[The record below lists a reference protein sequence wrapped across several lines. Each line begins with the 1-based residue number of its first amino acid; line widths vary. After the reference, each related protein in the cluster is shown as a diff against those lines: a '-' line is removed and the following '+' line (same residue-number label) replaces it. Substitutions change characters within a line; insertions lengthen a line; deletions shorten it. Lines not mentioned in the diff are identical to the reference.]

1 MLWCG
6 AVAAAKTITVLF
18 CSHERFISQTSES
31 KPINPAGQIC
41 SHKEPH
47 LNARTESIQR
57 TSIYSAAHKHERGR
71 KLISR
76 QILSLWC
83 ALLFPLSVC
92 TAAGCMC
99 AKSSGFKIKKNTQ
112 SGNGQKKNKVWF
124 CTIFHLVLPLLERNE
139 AKRKCKSCGW
149 ELHQHKQTQSRAW

>member
-18 CSHERFISQTSES
+18 CSHERFISQTSER

-57 TSIYSAAHKHERGR
+57 TSIYSAAHKHARGR

-99 AKSSGFKIKKNTQ
+99 AKSSGFKIKKKYTEWQWPEKKKQ
-112 SGNGQKKNKVWF
+112 SVILHHFPSRSTAAGEEWGETKMQK
-124 CTIFHLVLPLLERNE
+124 LRLG
-139 AKRKCKSCGW
+139 AS
-149 ELHQHKQTQSRAW
+149 SA